1 MSADIAIFFCSVDFT
16 FPRPCHCF
24 FNLADCTAMNWNPHL
39 WALNGPI
46 IPPPHTDWSY
56 HTSTGAD
63 WSCHTSSLC
72 WLVLSYLL
80 LVLTGPI
87 IPPPRA
93 DWSYH
98 TSSSCWLVLS
108 YLLLVLIGPIIPPP
122 CADWSYHTFHR
133 LQAIM
138 MDRGKQNV
146 SSDSARSHYACVEL
160 VYMCGEG
167 MWSM

>member
-1 MSADIAIFFCSVDFT
+1 MHYYYYYYLYSVSADIAIFFCSVDFT

-80 LVLTGPI
+80 LVL
-87 IPPPRA
+87 
-93 DWSYH
+93 
-98 TSSSCWLVLS
+98 
-108 YLLLVLIGPIIPPP
+108 IGPIIPPP